1 MSHGCVNPIGIAPDL
16 SFLLYKNKSSFAML
30 FALGCYS
37 YIVPN
42 RNCGVPPL
50 LIRLKAP
57 SLRVFSHEG
66 EALDQYDERVKYYDI

>member
-1 MSHGCVNPIGIAPDL
+1 MLQFTTDCGIMNSAE
-16 SFLLYKNKSSFAML
+16 
-30 FALGCYS
+30 
-37 YIVPN
+37 N
-42 RNCGVPPL
+42 RNCGVPPPL

>member
-1 MSHGCVNPIGIAPDL
+1 MCRLLKYKGGIFVLQFMTDCGIMNSAE
-16 SFLLYKNKSSFAML
+16 
-30 FALGCYS
+30 
-37 YIVPN
+37 N

-66 EALDQYDERVKYYDI
+66 EALDQYDERVKYHDI

>member
-1 MSHGCVNPIGIAPDL
+1 MLQFMTDCGIMNSAE
-16 SFLLYKNKSSFAML
+16 
-30 FALGCYS
+30 
-37 YIVPN
+37 N

-50 LIRLKAP
+50 LIRLKAT